1 MKRLHP
7 HGARLQI
14 PQWQGM
20 GSVANAIL
28 KQWILWENHMSEVKD
43 IAIQRDNLIKD
54 LRKIL
59 RMAVVLEEDLYEMN
73 HEQGKKI
80 FEQIALPLNQVLAY
94 LINEEESDYV

>member
-1 MKRLHP
+1 
-7 HGARLQI
+7 
-14 PQWQGM
+14 
-20 GSVANAIL
+20 
-28 KQWILWENHMSEVKD
+28 MSEVKD